1 MNDRS
6 RDTQPDDRQRTR
18 GATAVEYA
26 LMVALIAGI
35 IIGAVGLLGTKTHGF
50 YQTTDAEMVNAGL

>member
-6 RDTQPDDRQRTR
+6 KDAELAERQRTR

-26 LMVALIAGI
+26 LIVALIAGI
-35 IIGAVGLLGTKTHGF
+35 IIGAVGLLGTKTQGF
-50 YQTTDAEMVNAGL
+50 YQTTETEMVNAGL